1 VNARSAAGAGIL
13 HLAENQKSA
22 SGARGMTG
30 RRRKMS
36 ENSNDSILLQK
47 ESLDRVF
54 DIIDEMQGDIIGLE
68 SKWLKEVQEDD
79 REQQSD

>member
-1 VNARSAAGAGIL
+1 
-13 HLAENQKSA
+13 
-22 SGARGMTG
+22 
-30 RRRKMS
+30 MS